1 MRTTLVLDDELLEKA
16 QEFTGVKEK
25 SALVREAL
33 KALIEREAARRLARL
48 GGGAPHLS
56 APPSNLQLLP
66 QAVVASD
73 EEVLNFIDRHRLVGL
88 GIGYVDVHL
97 LAATRLTA
105 GASLWTRDKSLRDV
119 AKRLALAATV
129 PD

>member
-1 MRTTLVLDDELLEKA
+1 VILVDTSVWVDHLRAAD
-16 QEFTGVKEK
+16 
-25 SALVREAL
+25 SALVRLLDTTQVVMHPFVLGELAL
-33 KALIEREAARRLARL
+33 GNLPQRSLIL
-48 GGGAPHLS
+48 GT
-56 APPSNLQLLP
+56 LQLLP

-105 GASLWTRDKSLRDV
+105 GASLWTRDKSLRQI